1 MSNKCLQLNVL
12 GGPLTTCSQDP
23 MTGFFRTGCC
33 EADDRDYGKHFV
45 CAQIT
50 SEFLKFSLEKGNDL
64 ISPVPEFNFPGLKE
78 NDKWCLCLDRWI
90 EALKN
95 DVAPK
100 LLLQSTN
107 RLVLKKISLGT
118 LKKFAIDLN

>member
-1 MSNKCLQLNVL
+1 MKKNVFDQPLKTCSLN
-12 GGPLTTCSQDP
+12 PLT
-23 MTGFFRTGCC
+23 GFMRDGCC
-33 EADDRDYGKHFV
+33 AEHKEDHGKHFV

-50 SEFLKFSLEKGNDL
+50 SEFLKFSLKKGNDL

-107 RLVLKKISLGT
+107 RLVLKKISLEK